1 MSPHPLQ
8 TDISPIPTQG
18 RSFLQHHHGSLS
30 IKEAAPLSAPPSL
43 HSLLLT
49 QVAKKVE
56 QPLHKTI
63 KQVSDAS
70 DVAAEAMR
78 ITRESLQKEDLA
90 QLRPNGGKL

>member
-1 MSPHPLQ
+1 MSPNPLQ

-18 RSFLQHHHGSLS
+18 RSFLQQHCSLS
-30 IKEAAPLSAPPSL
+30 LKETAPLSAPPTL

-56 QPLHKTI
+56 KPKRKTI

-78 ITRESLQKEDLA
+78 ITRESLQKEELA